1 MTVENLDQ
9 LKRAAA
15 LKAVDYV
22 KDGMIIGL
30 GTGSTAK
37 HLVIALGEKVRAG
50 MKLRGVPTSQE
61 TATLARQ
68 FGIAL
73 IDADNGWVI
82 DVAIDGADQVDP
94 AFNLIKG
101 GGGALLKEKIVA
113 ASAKQFIVVI
123 DYTKRVPIL
132 GGSFPLPIEVI
143 PFGWGSTAREIEALT
158 HSRVV
163 VRERNG
169 SPFQTESG
177 HVIVDVHLPRI
188 DKPQGSRGCPRPYSR
203 SCRDRPLRRPYRSVH
218 RGYANG
224 VETHHAPRALSRSAD
239 DTYQLIVQ
247 TAHSLFATPLARGFH
262 PLHSQAGCLVAMTRP
277 KGEEMNL
284 DASPATLDS
293 FRLPRHVVPIRYD
306 LRLEPDLTAA
316 SFQGH
321 ETVDLSVTQPT
332 KSLS

>member
-73 IDADNGWVI
+73 IDTDNRWVI

-132 GGSFPLPIEVI
+132 EAPSRFPSKSFRSDGAVRRARSKPSLTAESWSGSGTDH
-143 PFGWGSTAREIEALT
+143 PF
-158 HSRVV
+158 
-163 VRERNG
+163 ERN
-169 SPFQTESG
+169 Q
-177 HVIVDVHLPRI
+177 
-188 DKPQGSRGCPRPYSR
+188 
-203 SCRDRPLRRPYRSVH
+203 
-218 RGYANG
+218 
-224 VETHHAPRALSRSAD
+224 
-239 DTYQLIVQ
+239 
-247 TAHSLFATPLARGFH
+247 AT
-262 PLHSQAGCLVAMTRP
+262 
-277 KGEEMNL
+277 
-284 DASPATLDS
+284 
-293 FRLPRHVVPIRYD
+293 
-306 LRLEPDLTAA
+306 
-316 SFQGH
+316 
-321 ETVDLSVTQPT
+321 
-332 KSLS
+332 